1 MHFTVVQ
8 KVEGDRCCEISK
20 NSASYSNLLEP
31 TAVFLSQWVD
41 RFYMRTTKPNC
52 PKQLTTLSS

>member
-20 NSASYSNLLEP
+20 HSASYSKLLQP

-41 RFYMRTTKPNC
+41 RFYMRTT
-52 PKQLTTLSS
+52 LSPTVAHDQT